1 MQGVNRYLVSGLLV
15 YTLALFWTQ
24 TILAQAPII
33 QEVSTELEQIEDEKE
48 IEEEEFLSP
57 IALERTVHFIAFP
70 KQKFGFDGFLEEAW
84 ESEYPIYR
92 NQVHQNI
99 PLAYK
104 SVKYGEVD
112 TVWVVCKGFLKSQL
126 YRLSFKAKT
135 EKLSFKVINDTLIQL
150 EIPGN
155 GIDYEVET
163 RWNNVVKAKLKVI
176 VQKEIRERIILVP
189 IVSNQIQL
197 YSFKKSLNA
206 ISSQANIQYDISIE
220 NQFKTKVFDSK
231 TDLSNPDSMGIKMN
245 GQMRLL
251 RDLYFEAN
259 PSMDR
264 NAYIIFIVNGFQ
276 DSTIVSYMVKNKA
289 IGFLT
294 YVKDESILAIHAA
307 RMLGI
312 GSGSLHYSW
321 EDGGPVKGSTE
332 NLMDTTLGTSLRY
345 SQWVKLRKH
354 PNYYSYYT
362 NEENI
367 ATNNGMV
374 GYYFWEED
382 KNGNIKFSKG
392 GPISGINRPYK
403 KNYLSY
409 RFKIK
414 YWVLKPF
421 YKIKNYFV
429 SILDVIF
436 SLLTILILWL
446 IRKWLKY
453 YWVKRK
459 WHIHFLRRVI
469 FFLIITFSLFQISQ
483 NYWLTNSILS
493 YFKQVSGPLKELNG
507 LDYDQAKINL
517 LRHQELSHEEQF
529 YECSEILIN
538 RNGRWELKK
547 KDKVLYF
554 EVRQDSDS
562 LWTKAKFKTSS
573 NKLFLG
579 DLGFSS
585 TVNGHYLVFNYKDN
599 QGKIIKQEVY
609 DHFGERITEKIT
621 IENPSKRILL
631 FVNGYRPTSIGQ
643 TFEENFGDIQNNGLE
658 YPNSKNYIYDFDRF
672 DYWKPWNQIN
682 SRFQK
687 RINPTETYYA
697 DGHFS
702 VSTSNYRSL
711 INFTKV
717 SAVYPKRCED
727 STKHTCYSIHD
738 ATWKQFLMNQTKS
751 RKHLEMNPNKEG
763 FNVRKNNGRVA
774 GRNLL
779 QIINAVPG
787 YSKNDTIF
795 VVAHSMGF
803 AYAQGMLEVLKGKI
817 NFGGYY
823 IIAPENGNSGVV
835 EPNLWQEIWQYG
847 CNFDDKYPDAPCLQD
862 GIAPQY
868 QVKGLPMNKRVYI
881 PRKFYERKGYYDS
894 HFIGYYTWV
903 LDIPEEKKG
912 YVTRK

>member
-1 MQGVNRYLVSGLLV
+1 MQGVYRFLNATLLV
-15 YTLALFWTQ
+15 FLTSFLTMQ
-24 TILAQAPII
+24 ISLAQDPLIEEAD
-33 QEVSTELEQIEDEKE
+33 VELEEIVSEEISETED
-48 IEEEEFLSP
+48 LSSP
-57 IALERTVHFIAFP
+57 IALDKTIQFIAYP
-70 KQKFGFDGFLEEAW
+70 KQKFGFDGFDVEAW
-84 ESEYPIYR
+84 RSEYPVFR
-92 NQVHQNI
+92 NRVHQSI
-99 PLAYK
+99 PIAYK
-104 SVKYGEVD
+104 SLKYGDSD

-126 YRLSFKAKT
+126 TRLTFKVKS
-135 EKLSFKVINDTLIQL
+135 EKLPFKVINDTLIQL
-150 EIPGN
+150 ETPVN
-155 GIDYEVET
+155 GADYEIIT
-163 RWNNVVKAKLKVI
+163 YWNNIAKAKLKVV

-189 IVSNQIQL
+189 IVNGPIQL
-197 YSFKKSLNA
+197 SAFRSSLNA
-206 ISSQANIQYDISIE
+206 ISSQANIQYDITLE
-220 NQFKTKVFDSK
+220 KQFKTKVFDSEAL
-231 TDLSNPDSMGIKMN
+231 LSNPDSLGTKMN

-251 RDLYFEAN
+251 RDLYLDAN
-259 PSMDR
+259 PSMER
-264 NAYIIFIVNGFQ
+264 NAYILFVVKGFQ
-276 DSTIVSYMVKNKA
+276 DSTVDSYMVKNKA
-289 IGFLT
+289 VGFLT
-294 YVKDESILAIHAA
+294 YVGNETVLAIHAA
-307 RMLGI
+307 RMLGV
-312 GSGSLHYSW
+312 GSGSLKYVW
-321 EDGGPVKGSTE
+321 ENNGPEKGSTN
-332 NLMDTTLGTSLRY
+332 NLMDTTLGTTLRY
-345 SQWVKLRKH
+345 SQWIKLRKH

-382 KNGNIKFSKG
+382 KEGNIIFESG
-392 GPISGINRPYK
+392 SPISGINRPYK

-414 YWVLKPF
+414 YGLLKPF

-429 SILDVIF
+429 SILDILF
-436 SLLTILILWL
+436 SLITILILWL
-446 IRKWLKY
+446 IRKGLKY
-453 YWVKRK
+453 YWKLK
-459 WHIHFLRRVI
+459 NWHLPILRR
-469 FFLIITFSLFQISQ
+469 ITFIIILVFSIYQISQ

-493 YFKQVSGPLKELNG
+493 YFKQVSGPLKELKDM
-507 LDYDQAKINL
+507 DYDQAKGEI
-517 LRHQELSHEEQF
+517 LRHEELSHEEIY

-538 RNGRWELKK
+538 RNGNWELKK

-554 EVRQDSDS
+554 DVKQDADS

-579 DLGFSS
+579 NLGFSS
-585 TVNGHYLVFNYKDN
+585 SVNGHYMVFNYKDS

-609 DHFGERITEKIT
+609 DHFGERITDKIAE
-621 IENPSKRILL
+621 ENPSKRILL

-711 INFTKV
+711 IHFTKV
-717 SAVYPKRCED
+717 SAVYPKRCAD

-738 ATWKQFLMNQTKS
+738 ATWKQLLLNQTKT
-751 RKHLEMNPNKEG
+751 RKHLEMKPNKEG
-763 FNVRKNNGRVA
+763 FDVRKNNGRVA

-779 QIINAVPG
+779 QILNAVPG
-787 YSKNDTIF
+787 YSQNDTLY

-823 IIAPENGNSGVV
+823 IIAPENGNSGKV
-835 EPNLWQEIWQYG
+835 ETNLWQEIWQYG
-847 CNFDDKYPDAPCLQD
+847 CNFDAKYPDAPCLQD

-868 QVKGLPMNKRVYI
+868 QVRGLTDKHRVYI
-881 PRKFYERKGYYDS
+881 PRTFYERKGYYDS

-903 LDIPEEKKG
+903 LEIEKNRKG
-912 YVTRK
+912 HITRK